1 MIYVSSNTLSTFE
14 AQLIQKSS
22 NTETELKTVLLIKK
36 TCSKINEKTSTKY
49 VNHWQQLICLPSR
62 IHRCRRHQSLG

>member
-14 AQLIQKSS
+14 TQLIQKSS

-36 TCSKINEKTSTKY
+36 RVVK
-49 VNHWQQLICLPSR
+49 
-62 IHRCRRHQSLG
+62 